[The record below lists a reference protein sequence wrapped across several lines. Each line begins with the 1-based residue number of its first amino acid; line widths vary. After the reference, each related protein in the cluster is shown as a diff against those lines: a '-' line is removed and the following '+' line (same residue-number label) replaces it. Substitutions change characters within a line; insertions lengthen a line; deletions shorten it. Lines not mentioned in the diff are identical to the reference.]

1 MNLFYP
7 SLSSQCPEQGLEHCK
22 ERLVMKGMKLSCQTL
37 WRQLAQ
43 GRNQDS
49 WLQVTDI
56 EWAWNSSMILSFS
69 LVPNQRQSP
78 CPFCLGLGRKPI
90 ACASQNIKSHIQKES
105 GFFRFIYMFQAPA
118 HMQKVST
125 KVFIYY
131 SFPFHSRD
139 WVKC

>member
-69 LVPNQRQSP
+69 LVPNRRQSP